1 MRASRTVSGRK
12 VHVSGAEGLFDS
24 HAEAVRAATEY
35 TDRALTHPRGR
46 PDDVSVTV
54 QKLSRKPRHIQALP
68 LLTIAGLP
76 DPAHAIVAVRRLL
89 GAVGV
94 GSAAVGKA
102 LRIIGSGRGMRG
114 AALISVREA
123 RRLEPDRVRGVRA
136 SRLGMDA
143 ATREKLSRALRRHG
157 INTTQVKEA
166 LVLATKVLAGNGVVA
181 ELCASDDP
189 DYTTG
194 YVATRK
200 FGYVR
205 IPNIKPKG
213 SLSGGRVF
221 LVREGVN
228 VARLIKYLQETP
240 VLLSGHSLKLRG
252 TVSLNDVL
260 GRTEG

>member
-1 MRASRTVSGRK
+1 MRASRTASGRQ

-35 TDRALTHPRGR
+35 TDRALTHPRGL
-46 PDDVSVTV
+46 PDGVSVTIER
-54 QKLSRKPRHIQALP
+54 LSRKPRRIRTLP
-68 LLTIAGLP
+68 VLTVADLP
-76 DPAHAIVAVRRLL
+76 DTTSAGEAVRRLL
-89 GAVGV
+89 GAAGV

-102 LRIIGSGRGMRG
+102 LRVIGSARGMRG
-114 AALISVREA
+114 AALLSVRGGH
-123 RRLEPDRVRGVRA
+123 RLEPDRVRGVRA

-157 INTTQVKEA
+157 INTATVKEA
-166 LVLATKVLAGNGVVA
+166 LMLATKVLAGVGVVA

-221 LVREGVN
+221 LVRESVD
-228 VARLIKYLQETP
+228 VERLMRYLQETP
-240 VLLSGHSLKLRG
+240 VLLTGPFLKLRG
-252 TVSLNDVL
+252 TVSLDDVI
-260 GRTEG
+260 G